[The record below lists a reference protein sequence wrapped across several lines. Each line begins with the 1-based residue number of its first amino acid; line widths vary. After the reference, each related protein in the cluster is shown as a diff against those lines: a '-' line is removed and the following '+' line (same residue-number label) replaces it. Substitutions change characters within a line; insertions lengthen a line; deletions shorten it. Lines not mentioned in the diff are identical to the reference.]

1 MENAIVKDAETVEK
15 DYQGKEV
22 LLCQDGKYRWKYE
35 VNMFTNPAIFITVLK
50 VFFFTI
56 VGLFLVFGFFLYV
69 IHGDWEGLWWMTKG
83 MFIALGGF
91 FVLSV
96 LGYLIVAWM
105 YRGKY
110 IALFEMDETQVK
122 HTQLPTQLKQAQ
134 KMAFLT
140 VLVGIFAKRPS
151 TAGAG
156 MLAASKNAS
165 ISEFAKVRKVKPRRW
180 MHMIKVNQLLNKNQV
195 YVPDEDF
202 DFVYNFIKSRCI
214 NAK

>member
-1 MENAIVKDAETVEK
+1 MENAIAKNSETVEK
-15 DYQGKEV
+15 DYQDKEV
-22 LLCQDGKYRWKYE
+22 RLCKDGKYRWKYE
-35 VNMFTNPAIFITVLK
+35 VNMFTNPAILITVLK
-50 VFFFTI
+50 VFFYTI
-56 VGLFLVFGFFLYV
+56 VGLYVVFGFFLYV

-83 MFIALGGF
+83 MFVALGGF

-165 ISEFAKVRKVKPRRW
+165 ISEFARVRKVKPRRW
-180 MHMIKVNQLLNKNQV
+180 MHLIKVNQLLDRNQV
-195 YVPDEDF
+195 YVRKEDF
-202 DFVYNFIKSRCI
+202 NFVYDFIKSHCPK
-214 NAK
+214 AK

>member
-1 MENAIVKDAETVEK
+1 MEK
-15 DYQGKEV
+15 YQEPLEDITYEGTEV
-22 LLCQDGKYRWKYE
+22 RLCRDGKYRWKYE

-56 VGLFLVFGFFLYV
+56 VGLFVVFGFFLYV

-83 MFIALGGF
+83 MLIALGGF

-165 ISEFAKVRKVKPRRW
+165 ISEFAKVRKVKSRRW
-180 MHMIKVNQLLNKNQV
+180 MHLIKVNQLLDHNQV
-195 YVPDEDF
+195 YVRKEDF
-202 DFVYNFIKSRCI
+202 DFVYDYIKSRCPK
-214 NAK
+214 AK